1 MGWFRTGDKQNARAE
16 DYSAQDIDTPLFEA
30 AEPAAFAFVLPFG
43 LTYNVYTSNQS
54 SAPVIQVLFALAVLI
69 VTYKAWQGVQKL
81 KQSLR
86 EHYIEVRGLWLA
98 TLLGSNAALGVA
110 LSVVSKPF
118 ILANGKIALLGLGF
132 LGLFLS
138 LAVSLILTQ
147 DRVMERYS

>member
-1 MGWFRTGDKQNARAE
+1 MSWFRTGDKQNERAA

-30 AEPAAFAFVLPFG
+30 AEPAALAFGLPFF
-43 LTYNVYTSNQS
+43 LTYNVYTSNQPS
-54 SAPVIQVLFALAVLI
+54 TPVIQALFALAVILL
-69 VTYKAWQGVQKL
+69 TYQAWKGVRKL

-86 EHYIEVRGLWLA
+86 EHNIAVRGSWLA

-110 LSVVSKPF
+110 VSVASKPF